1 MVIAAIKNRYRSWLN
16 DQPSDES
23 LDRWHRMREFVRII
37 NTTEKVTIM
46 KGWDKTRLTER
57 IDFDDRILGEQD
69 NVEEVLLQSAMEK
82 LMMESEIESSTE
94 DSEPEIMVQVPEE
107 TQKNQQKKI
116 KQKQIT
122 DSFQSQ
128 K

>member
-1 MVIAAIKNRYRSWLN
+1 MSTK
-16 DQPSDES
+16 SD
-23 LDRWHRMREFVRII
+23 R
-37 NTTEKVTIM
+37 NTEKVTIM
-46 KGWDKTRLTER
+46 KGWDKTRLTEG
-57 IDFDDRILGEQD
+57 IDFDDRILGEPD

-122 DSFQSQ
+122 DFFQS
-128 K
+128 

>member
-1 MVIAAIKNRYRSWLN
+1 
-16 DQPSDES
+16 
-23 LDRWHRMREFVRII
+23 
-37 NTTEKVTIM
+37 
-46 KGWDKTRLTER
+46 
-57 IDFDDRILGEQD
+57 
-69 NVEEVLLQSAMEK
+69 
-82 LMMESEIESSTE
+82 MESEIESSTE
-94 DSEPEIMVQVPEE
+94 DSEPAIMVQDPEE

>member
-1 MVIAAIKNRYRSWLN
+1 
-16 DQPSDES
+16 
-23 LDRWHRMREFVRII
+23 
-37 NTTEKVTIM
+37 M
-46 KGWDKTRLTER
+46 KGWDKARLTEG
-57 IDFDDRILGEQD
+57 IDFDDRILEEPD
-69 NVEEVLLQSAMEK
+69 NVEEVLLQRAMEE

-122 DSFQSQ
+122 DFFNLKNKFFFDIRFFILRISREGSH
-128 K
+128 